1 MTDPHTGPL
10 HLRVKDLLQ
19 AGIPVALGQDD
30 IADAYYPYG
39 ECNMLQVAFLAS
51 HLLWMT
57 TFKDMEELYS
67 MITTYAGKVL
77 GLQNHILQEG
87 GDADL
92 VVSQDRDVYH
102 AIWQNHKEPLVVIKD
117 GKIAKR

>member
-1 MTDPHTGPL
+1 
-10 HLRVKDLLQ
+10 
-19 AGIPVALGQDD
+19 
-30 IADAYYPYG
+30 
-39 ECNMLQVAFLAS
+39 MLQVAFLAS
-51 HLLWMT
+51 HLLCMT

-92 VVSQDRDVYH
+92 VVLQDRDVYH
-102 AIWQNHKEPLVVIKD
+102 AIWHHKEPLVVIKD
-117 GKIAKR
+117 GKIVKNEIWE